1 MEFADIALAKLLQTA
16 PQLSPMV
23 LNFVDVSENMETD
36 EVQVGVF
43 ILRTGAGLAFVPVIA
58 RNDAVFPLDSVF
70 LDEEKRF
77 VPLTQ
82 STINKLLNSM
92 PMGVGK
98 AQDLPKSVAANPDIS
113 AMINPPRTGKY
124 VYASASRLSEFL
136 AVLPEQLKKFTF
148 EKIAGEQSVYNAM
161 DKMFGIK
168 AIFSVLKSN
177 SSAASSLG
185 ASNNSTGTGP
195 NIHQNSQVSV
205 ITSPRE
211 VKELMDEALAAQFVQ
226 DGYVLRGTPGT
237 VRAAVAYESGNA
249 DTKATV
255 VSTNVD
261 GGRDFC
267 IALRNGTT
275 RYAYIPK
282 YHELNGVIRNVDR
295 QVAVFEDGS
304 YASGQMVSIGD
315 ALAGNE
321 VMEEL
326 FKVHPPVLLR
336 DCMRDDEVLLFTT
349 SGEAL
354 GPFRID
360 MLALTSDGV
369 EAKVGGASM
378 VREIYASKNMTK
390 EVSLV
395 GNTLYVQHNIIVV
408 KLGENITFELEQ
420 SVNSA
425 IDRRQLIAAQFLGAE
440 LDIRHDGVE
449 FSINGKTA
457 GLLPNALKTLVE
469 DEQLEPEVA
478 KSFLKQ
484 ASDLRYVKV
493 FLSKKASA
501 APVPT
506 EIAQYGDRVM
516 DPGTTS
522 LNGAFIPAVNSA
534 MELGDGQVLEATV
547 ISQLLQVPNL
557 FEYINEYVP
566 DIQNAVDKLGR
577 LLFLSRVKIDQLAGP
592 LDSDS
597 VFALIAKIKGVYRQL
612 GDSCTKLQEIA
623 NVSTDFDADN
633 SKPKT
638 PGV

>member
-1 MEFADIALAKLLQTA
+1 
-16 PQLSPMV
+16 
-23 LNFVDVSENMETD
+23 
-36 EVQVGVF
+36 
-43 ILRTGAGLAFVPVIA
+43 
-58 RNDAVFPLDSVF
+58 
-70 LDEEKRF
+70 
-77 VPLTQ
+77 
-82 STINKLLNSM
+82 
-92 PMGVGK
+92 
-98 AQDLPKSVAANPDIS
+98 
-113 AMINPPRTGKY
+113 
-124 VYASASRLSEFL
+124 
-136 AVLPEQLKKFTF
+136 
-148 EKIAGEQSVYNAM
+148 
-161 DKMFGIK
+161 
-168 AIFSVLKSN
+168 
-177 SSAASSLG
+177 
-185 ASNNSTGTGP
+185 
-195 NIHQNSQVSV
+195 
-205 ITSPRE
+205 
-211 VKELMDEALAAQFVQ
+211 
-226 DGYVLRGTPGT
+226 
-237 VRAAVAYESGNA
+237 
-249 DTKATV
+249 
-255 VSTNVD
+255 
-261 GGRDFC
+261 
-267 IALRNGTT
+267 
-275 RYAYIPK
+275 
-282 YHELNGVIRNVDR
+282 
-295 QVAVFEDGS
+295 
-304 YASGQMVSIGD
+304 
-315 ALAGNE
+315 
-321 VMEEL
+321 
-326 FKVHPPVLLR
+326 
-336 DCMRDDEVLLFTT
+336 
-349 SGEAL
+349 
-354 GPFRID
+354 
-360 MLALTSDGV
+360 
-369 EAKVGGASM
+369 M